1 MARFA
6 GETGKFRRFNGP
18 MRRIRIGV
26 DTGGTFTDVVA
37 LDETGGEL
45 VTTKTPST
53 PHDPSEG
60 FMTGV
65 RKVLDL
71 MGATGD
77 DVTGVAH
84 GTTVATNHLLEGK
97 VERLG
102 FITTQGYEFVLE
114 IARQS
119 VPDGYGNSYFWVKP
133 PRIVPADLVKT
144 VGGRLDVHG
153 DERAPFDRDEAA
165 RVARWFRDQG
175 VTSIGVCF
183 LHSYANPAH
192 EQAMRE
198 VLATEHPDA
207 VVSIS
212 SDVLR
217 EYREYE
223 RSMTTLVDAAV
234 KPRVARYV
242 VAIAARLHELAS
254 PSGGGANVHDHGEGV
269 APRPAGP
276 PQPAGDHARSRHGRI
291 PFAIMKSN
299 GGVLS
304 ADEIVHQPISTV
316 LSGPAAGALGA
327 ALLAANAGFDKVLT
341 LDGGGT
347 STDVSLVLGGRPT
360 ITTEGLIGAYPSR
373 IPMIDIVTVGAG
385 GGSIAWIS
393 PEGTLK
399 VGPRSAGADPG
410 PLCYRKGGAEP
421 TITDAHLV
429 LGRIPPHLL
438 GGEIPLDADAAHEG
452 VAALADKLGLG
463 VEECARGILEISA
476 WNQANALR
484 QVSVKRGLDVREFVM
499 ATFGGSGSLLACRLV
514 DILGLA
520 GVVVPPDP
528 GNVSAF
534 GLLTVDVRTDHVQTA
549 VQAHDR
555 LDLTRVAAVYAGLEA
570 QATAALNAEGFDRDD
585 HRLLRTADLR
595 YAGQA
600 FEVRVDVPAGPVDD
614 AFAASAVEAFHAA
627 HEKLYGYSFA
637 GRADQRVEWVNLR
650 VTGVGPISRPQLRE
664 LPPGDGDPA
673 SRALTGSRRVV
684 FDDVHE
690 GTPVYWRPSLRPGDE
705 LVGPAIVEEFGS
717 TVPLHPGFTA
727 RVDRYRNLV
736 LTRLTRLARLA
747 AAGASVHD
755 HGQSLA
761 GDHARSRQPVAVDP
775 VLVEIV
781 EGTLASVEKEVE
793 QAIGRTSR
801 SPMIRDAHD
810 FRAGIHDLALRKL
823 TGRSYSALV
832 HPVARDFPPS
842 TMRPGDVFF
851 HNDVY
856 ESEGGIGHL
865 PDLCITVPV
874 FHDDGSVGPD
884 GAPRGPQVVAFVQAF
899 GHHDDI
905 GGACPG
911 SMPSGA
917 TSVFEEGL
925 MVPPIKLWDQGV
937 PNRAALRIMTRNSRM
952 PDSLA
957 ADLDAECSACLMGAR
972 RLAELFDR
980 YGRATV
986 EACFQAI
993 LDKTTQTYRREI
1005 LSKIPD
1011 GVYVW
1016 EDYAEHD
1023 GVDEPRLHTQRITLT
1038 KTAEPRLVIDFTGT
1052 GPQAKGPI
1060 NHCGDYADGNFLIKW
1075 LAPILRNLA
1084 DTPERMA
1091 ELDVNEGVVPLIEMR
1106 FPPKGTLLTPV
1117 FPAPTNARTFV
1128 ILRLLGV
1135 LAGVLAKAVDGR
1147 MPADQETIRYT
1158 GVHGYDGEGRPY
1170 LMREVLGGGSGGRW
1184 YADGEDTI
1192 HVVPDSR
1199 NIPTEFSES
1208 RYPMVIERLGL
1219 AVDSGGPGLHRG
1231 GLGYEKHVRM
1241 LRDASFMS
1249 IADRSILSCWGVK
1262 GGKAGRPF
1270 QVTIDPGGPHE
1281 RDVDALTDAEPVS
1294 AGEVIRIRTTGGGG
1308 WGDPLARPYDEVAR
1322 DLLWGKV
1329 SLLGAETDYAVIAR
1343 FDDNNNGGDG
1353 GRPVVDVPASD
1364 ALRARRRAARPA
1376 GEPFFDR
1383 GPGYARLAS
1392 GAAASPYDYL

>member
-1 MARFA
+1 L
-6 GETGKFRRFNGP
+6 GDIRRFNVGMSTNARATARTP
-18 MRRIRIGV
+18 AARTPAARTPAARTPRRIRIGV

-37 LDETGGEL
+37 LDESSGEL

-60 FMTGV
+60 FMTGIH
-65 RKVLDL
+65 KVLAL
-71 MGATGD
+71 MDASGGEVA
-77 DVTGVAH
+77 GVAH

-102 FITTQGYEFVLE
+102 FVTNAGYEFLLE

-133 PRIVPADLVKT
+133 PRIVPADLVRT
-144 VGGRLDVHG
+144 VGGRLDVTGAELH
-153 DERAPFDRDEAA
+153 PFDRDGAV
-165 RVARWFRDQG
+165 RVARWFRHHG
-175 VTSIGVCF
+175 ITTIGVCF
-183 LHSYANPAH
+183 LHAYANPAH
-192 EQAMRE
+192 EHAMRE
-198 VLATEHPDA
+198 VLAAEHPDA

-234 KPRVARYV
+234 KPRVAHYV
-242 VAIAARLHELAS
+242 ASIASRLNELHPPSDAR
-254 PSGGGANVHDHGEGV
+254 
-269 APRPAGP
+269 
-276 PQPAGDHARSRHGRI
+276 RI
-291 PFAIMKSN
+291 PFTIMKSN

-304 ADEIVHQPISTV
+304 ADEIVHQPITTV

-327 ALLAANAGFDKVLT
+327 ALLAGNAGFDKVLT

-360 ITTEGLIGAYPSR
+360 ITTEGSIGAYPSR

-410 PLCYRKGGAEP
+410 PLCYRKGGTEP

-438 GGEIPLDADAAHEG
+438 GGEIPLDADAAREG
-452 VAALADKLGLG
+452 IAALAGKLGLS
-463 VEECARGILEISA
+463 VEDCARGILEISA

-555 LDLTRVAAVYAGLEA
+555 LDLARVSAVYAELEA
-570 QATAALNAEGFDRDD
+570 RAAQALDAEGFPAAD
-585 HRLLRTADLR
+585 HQLLRTADLR

-614 AFAASAVEAFHAA
+614 AFAAAVVGAFHAG
-627 HEKLYGYSFA
+627 HEELYGYSFA
-637 GRADQRVEWVNLR
+637 GRVDQRVEWVNLR
-650 VTGVGPISRPQLRE
+650 VTGVGPITRPQLHE
-664 LPPGDGDPA
+664 LPDGDGDPA
-673 SRALTGSRRVV
+673 SRALTGTRRVV
-684 FDDVHE
+684 FDEADEVRDD
-690 GTPVYWRPSLRPGDE
+690 TPVYWRPSLQPGDE
-705 LVGPAIVEEFGS
+705 LVGPAIIEEFGS
-717 TVPLHPGFTA
+717 TVPVHPGFTA

-736 LTRLTRLARLA
+736 LTRVVPGTPA
-747 AAGASVHD
+747 AAAS
-755 HGQSLA
+755 GLA
-761 GDHARSRQPVAVDP
+761 QGVPDTGLPYQGRPAPTEFGGVDP

-793 QAIGRTSR
+793 TAIGRTSR

-810 FRAGIHDLALRKL
+810 FRAGIHDLRLRKL

-832 HPVARDFPPS
+832 HPVARDFPPE
-842 TMRPGDVFF
+842 TMHPGDVFF

-874 FHDDGSVGPD
+874 FHDDGSLRPD
-884 GAPRGPQVVAFVQAF
+884 GTPRGPQVVAFVQAF

-925 MVPPIKLWDQGV
+925 MVPPIKLWDAGV
-937 PNRAALRIMTRNSRM
+937 PNQAALRIMTRNSRM

-957 ADLDAECSACLMGAR
+957 ADLDAECSACLMGAL

-980 YGRATV
+980 YGRTTV

-1011 GVYVW
+1011 GTYVW

-1038 KTAEPRLVIDFTGT
+1038 KTSGRTAPDEGPELVIDFTGT
-1052 GPQAKGPI
+1052 APQAKGPI

-1091 ELDVNEGVVPLIEMR
+1091 ELDVNEGVVPLIELR

-1158 GVHGYDGEGRPY
+1158 GVHGYDAEGRHY

-1208 RYPMVIERLGL
+1208 RFPMLIERLGL
-1219 AVDSGGPGLHRG
+1219 AVDSGGAGRHRG
-1231 GLGYEKHVRM
+1231 GLGYEKHLRM

-1270 QVTIDPGGPHE
+1270 QVTIDPGGPDE
-1281 RDVDALTDAEPVS
+1281 REVEALTDAEPVR

-1308 WGDPLARPYDEVAR
+1308 WGDPLDRPYDEVRR

-1329 SLLGAETDYAVIAR
+1329 SVAGAQDDYGVVVT
-1343 FDDNNNGGDG
+1343 FDDGGT
-1353 GRPVVDVPASD
+1353 PVVDVPASD
-1364 ALRARRRAARPA
+1364 ALRDRLRAERPD

-1383 GPGYARLAS
+1383 GPGYPRLAA
-1392 GAAASPYDYL
+1392 GATASPYDYL